1 MISDGFVYHRTIDW
15 KGPQCSSSSNPLL
28 CAGSPTS
35 SPGSPEPHP
44 AWPWMPAGMGHPQ
57 PPWTT
62 CSSASAPSEC
72 RCSCHS
78 FSLWSVAKCRVES
91 LKNSHYLYIH
101 RCTSLQLMLA
111 GCCSLCTLFS
121 SSHWWPLPEV
131 EEHTVLLAQILL
143 FSESSNDLKPLVI
156 ASLHHMAGFH
166 LVLFSISIFCELWVH
181 LFFVTLSGSP
191 EKHGK
196 KKFLL
201 KTPDWL
207 TAGHAVV
214 SFSLGSLCFSIV
226 WAVCFLA
233 QNVPNAAYGLKGLR
247 ATVAILFMKAH
258 YAFSASNSLQGL
270 CTVWCVLQAI

>member
-1 MISDGFVYHRTIDW
+1 
-15 KGPQCSSSSNPLL
+15 
-28 CAGSPTS
+28 
-35 SPGSPEPHP
+35 
-44 AWPWMPAGMGHPQ
+44 
-57 PPWTT
+57 
-62 CSSASAPSEC
+62 
-72 RCSCHS
+72 
-78 FSLWSVAKCRVES
+78 
-91 LKNSHYLYIH
+91 
-101 RCTSLQLMLA
+101 MLA

-121 SSHWWPLPEV
+121 SSHWWPLHQSIYIYSSVYIYSSGHTEV

-156 ASLHHMAGFH
+156 ASLRHTAGFY

-196 KKFLL
+196 RKFLL